1 VQKRVEQYKD
11 VVDGLK
17 DSYDKLYGTNLSGK
31 LKATAPR
38 SPLGTETTKAT
49 ETAGGKEALA
59 YMRELME
66 ADAKMEWE
74 RKEAAKKGIQE
85 RLDLDNKYKEERI
98 KNLEDVRRFLMSDSD
113 RETSDVNE
121 KYRLLFAMAGTD
133 AEMHKELERKKQ
145 EELKEIR
152 DKAKEQQLADE
163 TAFVDAWTSALISG
177 LQQTGDMIQQIADS
191 AMQKQQDAL
200 TKELEAR
207 KKNVQDS
214 KMSAKQKEKE
224 LLKIDEE
231 GRKAQYELALKTW
244 KLDLLTATAK
254 TGLSIAASAAIGYPQ
269 AIPAVIASAANGT
282 VATGIMLANKP
293 KFADGGFVPGVS
305 YTGDKVDA
313 RVNSG
318 EAVLNVQQQRE
329 FMALANG
336 RSGAS
341 RGNIT
346 VGETTVIINGNATD
360 ETVQALRNENMNQ
373 QERILEMLYDAK
385 DRGMIDTTR
394 LTI

>member
-1 VQKRVEQYKD
+1 
-11 VVDGLK
+11 
-17 DSYDKLYGTNLSGK
+17 
-31 LKATAPR
+31 
-38 SPLGTETTKAT
+38 
-49 ETAGGKEALA
+49 
-59 YMRELME
+59 ME

-74 RKEAAKKGIQE
+74 RKESAKKGIQE

-98 KNLEDVRRFLMSDSD
+98 KNLEDVQRFLMSDSD

-163 TAFVDAWTSALISG
+163 TAFVDAWTSALILG

-191 AMQKQQDAL
+191 AMQKQQDSL

-269 AIPAVIASAANGT
+269 AIPAVIAAAANGT

-293 KFADGGFVPGVS
+293 ELAGGGFIPGTS
-305 YTGDKVDA
+305 YTGDRIDGGGA
-313 RVNSG
+313 MVNSG

-336 RSGAS
+336 RTGAS

-373 QERILEMLYDAK
+373 QERILEILYDAK